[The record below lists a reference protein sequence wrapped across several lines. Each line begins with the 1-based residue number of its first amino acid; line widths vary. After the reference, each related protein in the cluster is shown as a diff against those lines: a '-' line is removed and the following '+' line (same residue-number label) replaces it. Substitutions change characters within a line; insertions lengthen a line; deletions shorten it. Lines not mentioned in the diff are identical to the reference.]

1 MANHK
6 KILLNQQNISAN
18 NRVSDKA
25 ALPEARINKRKQII
39 RLYLTAILL
48 LSMMFTLYVWQ
59 STKMI
64 EIKLRIQK
72 ADKTIADLENS
83 NSDLRAEISKLQ
95 SISRIETY
103 AKNEL
108 GMIIP
113 KTFISI
119 EMPESIAR

>member
-1 MANHK
+1 MANQT
-6 KILLNQQNISAN
+6 KILLSTNQSPG
-18 NRVSDKA
+18 VSRPTEEIQP
-25 ALPEARINKRKQII
+25 ALQARRRQMI

-64 EIKLRIQK
+64 EVKLRIK
-72 ADKTIADLENS
+72 KIEKDISNIENG

-95 SISRIETY
+95 SLSRIETV
-103 AKNEL
+103 AREEL

-113 KTFISI
+113 KDLIYI
-119 EMPESIAR
+119 DMPEQFK